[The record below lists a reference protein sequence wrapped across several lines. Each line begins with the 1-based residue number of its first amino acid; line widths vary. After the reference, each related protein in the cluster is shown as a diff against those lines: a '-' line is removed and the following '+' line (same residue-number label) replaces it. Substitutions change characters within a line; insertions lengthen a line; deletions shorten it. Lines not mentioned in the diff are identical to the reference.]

1 MLTIATKDYE
11 LLLRVRDTLIQV
23 NEGLPA
29 DPETVEQFIFYV
41 SELEKRRE
49 KDIVRQ
55 KEALKKWRESPSGK
69 EKYAVANRRHQQTF
83 REKHK
88 QEKETKPNE

>member
-1 MLTIATKDYE
+1 MLTITTKEYE
-11 LLLRVRDTLIQV
+11 LLLKVRDTLIHV

-29 DPETVEQFIFYV
+29 DPEVIEKFLVYAKG
-41 SELEKRRE
+41 LEERRE
-49 KDIVRQ
+49 KDVTRQ
-55 KEALKKWRESPSGK
+55 REALKKWRESPTGK

-88 QEKETKPNE
+88 KET

>member
-1 MLTIATKDYE
+1 MLTITTKEYE
-11 LLLRVRDTLIQV
+11 LLLKVRDMLIHV

-29 DPETVEQFIFYV
+29 DPEVIEKFLVYAKG
-41 SELEKRRE
+41 LEERRE
-49 KDIVRQ
+49 KDVTRQ
-55 KEALKKWRESPSGK
+55 REALKKWRESPTGK

-88 QEKETKPNE
+88 KET